1 MENPEPD
8 TTTPHECEDLGCLHI
23 TMSADDPNLANDP
36 QGLESE
42 LLARMMESELISD
55 SASLEEME
63 RASWT
68 DSFQSYSAAVAVDG
82 LPSVFLVVR
91 AFRQGDGYG
100 REIFDAS
107 RDREE
112 ASRLIAR
119 HSILMPDNYWDI
131 VEYVPTF

>member
-1 MENPEPD
+1 M
-8 TTTPHECEDLGCLHI
+8 H
-23 TMSADDPNLANDP
+23 ADDPNLANDP
-36 QGLESE
+36 QALEGE
-42 LLARMMESELISD
+42 LLARMAESVLVRPLIP
-55 SASLEEME
+55 
-63 RASWT
+63 SWT
-68 DSFQSYSAAVAVDG
+68 DSFQSYSAAVAVDS

-119 HSILMPDNYWDI
+119 HSIMMPDNHWDI